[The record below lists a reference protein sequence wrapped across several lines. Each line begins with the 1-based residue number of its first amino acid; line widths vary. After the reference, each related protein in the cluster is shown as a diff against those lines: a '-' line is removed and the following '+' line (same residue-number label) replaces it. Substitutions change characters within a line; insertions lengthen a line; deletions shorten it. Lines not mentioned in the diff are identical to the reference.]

1 MKIKKNLI
9 ISGVIALL
17 AIILICSSI
26 SVVKQRERG
35 VRFVF
40 ETAVGEVIQ
49 PGVIIHAPFVS
60 KIKTYSIAPKT
71 FKVNFQ
77 VGNDQGAITKDLQT
91 VAAQIEVRYNYDEKR
106 IMEIAKKYGDSVIES
121 AMQTKVISSV
131 KEIVGQYTIYEL
143 VEKQSEITRKVD
155 EILKNRMEEFPIL
168 VTTVDIT
175 NWSWSDEFDKQ
186 IQQTAERTQQIKTA
200 QQEAEIAA
208 AQAQKLVK
216 EAEAKKQAAELDA
229 QAQVAKAEGDA
240 KARKLAADA
249 TAYENQKIAQNM
261 NIEQQKYKHEEQM
274 KYYEKWNGELVPT
287 YIPLTASGGI
297 VNLK

>member
-9 ISGVIALL
+9 VSGVIALL
-17 AIILICSSI
+17 AIILICSSV

-35 VRFVF
+35 VKFVF
-40 ETAVGEVIQ
+40 ETAVGETIQ

-60 KIKTYSIAPKT
+60 KIKTYSIAPRT

-121 AMQTKVISSV
+121 AMQTKVVSSV

-168 VTTVDIT
+168 VNTVDIT

-274 KYYEKWNGELVPT
+274 KYYEKWDGELVPT